1 MQKGNGAEIPR
12 PGSSR
17 KRRGIPKDSQLK
29 TKEFLGLVADSLGEH
44 LPQELQDFRVRGP
57 VFSLVGILYAKDPRI
72 HYEVWVQRRT
82 GRLELG
88 LHFEAEAET
97 NTRWLEF
104 FGRQAP
110 SILAALGPGVEAEQ
124 WTGSWT
130 RLHESL
136 PLEALTRQ
144 YAQRVAERLG
154 TFISVLEPMR
164 REGEAL
170 VEKL

>member
-17 KRRGIPKDSQLK
+17 KRRGISKDSQLK
-29 TKEFLGLVADSLGEH
+29 TKEFLGLVADFLGEH

-97 NTRWLEF
+97 NTRWLGF
-104 FGRQAP
+104 FGRTGP
-110 SILAALGPGVEAEQ
+110 SILGAL
-124 WTGSWT
+124 
-130 RLHESL
+130 
-136 PLEALTRQ
+136 
-144 YAQRVAERLG
+144 
-154 TFISVLEPMR
+154 
-164 REGEAL
+164 
-170 VEKL
+170 